1 MDSEKEKSI
10 RNASW
15 ISLGE
20 TEEVEAWSHP
30 TIYPFIP
37 MYVIG
42 GAISIIGFFVPFILE
57 LPGLFEWAGLLLIP
71 IGIFLVGVEY
81 IRYVTEFYV
90 FTDTR
95 IIKKEGILSHTVK
108 KVAYESIDNLNKE
121 YPLQGRILGYGNLT
135 VVTASPSREDIR
147 MNYLP
152 KMKEATS
159 IIGDY
164 RSEVADKRTS
174 DS

>member
-1 MDSEKEKSI
+1 MPSEKEKSI

-30 TIYPFIP
+30 SIYPFLPI
-37 MYVIG
+37 YLIGAGLVIT
-42 GAISIIGFFVPFILE
+42 GFFVPFIVS
-57 LPGLFEWAGLLLIP
+57 LPGLLDWSGLLLIP
-71 IGIFLVGVEY
+71 IGLFLIGVEY
-81 IRYVTEFYV
+81 VRYITEFYV

-108 KVAYESIDNLNKE
+108 KVAYENIDNLNKE
-121 YPLQGRILGYGNLT
+121 YPLKGRVLGYGNLT
-135 VVTASPSREDIR
+135 VITASPSEEDIN
-147 MNYLP
+147 MDFLP
-152 KMKEATS
+152 QMKSATS

-164 RSEVADKRTS
+164 RAKVADKRTS
-174 DS
+174 QD

>member
-1 MDSEKEKSI
+1 MDSKKEKSI

-15 ISLGE
+15 ISLGD
-20 TEEVEAWSHP
+20 TEEIEAWSHP
-30 TIYPFIP
+30 SIYPFLP
-37 MYVIG
+37 VYLVG
-42 GAISIIGFFVPFILE
+42 GALAIAGFFVPFIID

-71 IGIFLVGVEY
+71 IGLFLIGVEY
-81 IRYVTEFYV
+81 VRYVTEFYV

-108 KVAYESIDNLNKE
+108 KVAYENIDNLNKE
-121 YPLQGRILGYGNLT
+121 YPLKGRVLGYGNLT
-135 VVTASPSREDIR
+135 VVTASPSEADIT

-152 KMKEATS
+152 QMKSATS

-164 RSEVADKRTS
+164 RAQVADKRTS
-174 DS
+174 EA